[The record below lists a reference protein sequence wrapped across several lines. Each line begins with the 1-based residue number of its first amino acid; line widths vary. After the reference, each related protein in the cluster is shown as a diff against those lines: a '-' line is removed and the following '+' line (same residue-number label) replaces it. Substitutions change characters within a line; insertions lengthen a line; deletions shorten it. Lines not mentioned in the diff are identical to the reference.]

1 MIVVRQAGVV
11 SPVADGGAPPPPITQ
26 CRVRYLSFLGVGR
39 DVKFT
44 ILNLKNTKKNSK
56 NK

>member
-1 MIVVRQAGVV
+1 MIVVRQADVV

-44 ILNLKNTKKNSK
+44 ILNKKIQK
-56 NK
+56 KFQK